1 MSKWKHIMGDWK
13 KEYPCYKVTKD
24 LAETCSSV
32 LRKMELV
39 SDVIGY
45 LEEEVSQ
52 HSVEGMAWILFTAY
66 SQMQQER
73 HELKNN

>member
-1 MSKWKHIMGDWK
+1 
-13 KEYPCYKVTKD
+13 
-24 LAETCSSV
+24 
-32 LRKMELV
+32 MELV

-52 HSVEGMAWILFTAY
+52 QSVEGMAWILLTAY
-66 SQMQQER
+66 SQMQKER